1 LVAREFKQK
10 VLIFCE
16 NSRMGKQPNFW
27 YVTSGAWQRAV
38 VEKKF
43 SVRPVLS
50 ATVGKAFVDG
60 LLAFAE
66 SFRLSAKPGFPVVVY
81 GFPVVVL
88 YHFW

>member
-1 LVAREFKQK
+1 
-10 VLIFCE
+10 
-16 NSRMGKQPNFW
+16 
-27 YVTSGAWQRAV
+27 
-38 VEKKF
+38 
-43 SVRPVLS
+43 VLS